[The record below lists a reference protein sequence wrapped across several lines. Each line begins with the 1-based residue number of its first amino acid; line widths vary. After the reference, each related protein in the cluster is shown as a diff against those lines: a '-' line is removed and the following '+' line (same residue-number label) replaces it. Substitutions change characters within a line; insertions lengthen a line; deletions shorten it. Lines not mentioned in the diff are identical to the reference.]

1 MCDERERLIGYVY
14 DDCAPAERAAIARH
28 LDECEGCQDEIRAL
42 RDVRHDL
49 LAWEVPD
56 HPPVWKAFAPPRVR
70 ATWRDIPAWALAAA
84 ASLMFLAGASGG
96 VLTHVLW
103 PHEQVAVVAQTPP
116 PAVVA
121 PASFTDADLAA
132 REHDFEQR
140 LLARMRTELETR
152 MRAASAAPQL
162 VNASLADLERLLD
175 RQKLQD
181 NFNNSVY
188 RDVLRMTERVNNIE
202 KTTSQMQ
209 QVGGL
214 GAGPGK

>member
-28 LDECEGCQDEIRAL
+28 LDECEGCRDEIGAL

-56 HPPVWKAFAPPRVR
+56 HAPVWKAFAPPRVR
-70 ATWRDIPAWALAAA
+70 ATWRDIPAWAMAAA

-103 PHEQVAVVAQTPP
+103 PHEPVAVVAQTQPP
-116 PAVVA
+116 PAVIV
-121 PASFTDADLAA
+121 PAAFTDADLAA

-140 LLARMRTELETR
+140 LLSR
-152 MRAASAAPQL
+152 MRAELDTRARIASAAPQL
-162 VNASLADLERLLD
+162 VNANLADLERLLD
-175 RQKLQD
+175 RQQLQE
-181 NFNNSVY
+181 NFSKAVY
-188 RDVLRMTERVNNIE
+188 RDVVRMTERVNNIE
-202 KTTSQMQ
+202 KNSQMQ

-214 GAGPGK
+214 SAGPGR